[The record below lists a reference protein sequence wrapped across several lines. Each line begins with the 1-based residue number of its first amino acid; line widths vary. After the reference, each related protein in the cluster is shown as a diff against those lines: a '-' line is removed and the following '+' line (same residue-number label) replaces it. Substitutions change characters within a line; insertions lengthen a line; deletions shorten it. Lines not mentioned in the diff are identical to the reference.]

1 MQRWPTGQP
10 QVPSS
15 AGTVWNSRAIEE
27 RVRRG
32 PQEDLGQ
39 PNQSNLRRW
48 SNLSDPQIS
57 NPQVLLTTM
66 KRKKGRE
73 HVPGM
78 SFAKNLTIE

>member
-1 MQRWPTGQP
+1 MHRWPTSQP

-15 AGTVWNSRAIEE
+15 AGTVWMPRAIEE

-39 PNQSNLRRW
+39 PNQSNLSRW

-57 NPQVLLTTM
+57 NPQVLLTQEKDNEKK
-66 KRKKGRE
+66 KR
-73 HVPGM
+73 V
-78 SFAKNLTIE
+78 